1 MRNKILSVTLM
12 ILAVCTAGSA
22 QTLDKA
28 KLDRFFDRLAEKNQ
42 AMGSLTVAKNGKVLY
57 TRAIGYS
64 QINGSER
71 KPATTATRYRVGSI
85 TKTFTAAMILQFV
98 EEGKLKLSDT
108 LDKFFPQIPNAGKI
122 TIAHLLAHRSGIH
135 NFTSD
140 PNFRS
145 WSLSARTK
153 DETLAFIAKGTPD
166 FEPGEKRS
174 YSNAGYVLLGYVVEK
189 LDGKPYRDALKK
201 RITGKLGMKDTYAG
215 TGKTDVSKKESF
227 SYSYAGDW
235 KQHEEM
241 DLSVPGG
248 AGAIVSTP
256 SDLVKFIQALFD
268 GKLISQ
274 ENVNQMKSGQP
285 GIYGMGMSEQKL
297 GGKTIYGNSG
307 GTDGF
312 SSTVFYL
319 PEEKLA
325 VAYTANA
332 KVYSHGK
339 IFSGIIDIYYNKPFE
354 IPTFE

>member
-1 MRNKILSVTLM
+1 MRVKILSAILLTLSFFNA
-12 ILAVCTAGSA
+12 ISA
-22 QTLDKA
+22 QTLDNT

-42 AMGSLTVAKNGKVLY
+42 AMGSLTVAKDGKVLY
-57 TRAIGYS
+57 SRAMGYS

-71 KPATTATRYRVGSI
+71 KPATTASRYRIGSI
-85 TKTFTAAMILQFV
+85 TKMFTVAMIFQMV
-98 EEGKLKLSDT
+98 EEEKLKLSDT

-122 TIAHLLAHRSGIH
+122 TIEHILTHRSGIH
-135 NFTSD
+135 DFIREPD
-140 PNFRS
+140 FRA
-145 WSLSARTK
+145 WSLVPRTK
-153 DETLAFIAKGTPD
+153 DETLAFIARGKPD
-166 FEPGEKRS
+166 FEPGEKRN
-174 YSNAGYVLLGYVVEK
+174 YSNAAYVILGYVVEK
-189 LDGKPYRDALKK
+189 VAGKPYQDVLKK
-201 RITGKLGMKDTYAG
+201 RITGKLGLKDTYAG
-215 TGKTDVSKKESF
+215 TGKTDVGKKESF

-248 AGAIVSTP
+248 AAAIISTS

-268 GKLISQ
+268 GKLISP
-274 ENVNQMKSGQP
+274 ENFDRMKN
-285 GIYGMGMSEQKL
+285 GMGMSENKI
-297 GGKTIYGNSG
+297 GDKTVYGHSG

-339 IFSGIIDIYYNKPFE
+339 IFSGILDIYYNKPFE
-354 IPTFE
+354 IPTF

>member
-1 MRNKILSVTLM
+1 MKILSAFLLTFAL
-12 ILAVCTAGSA
+12 LSAVFA
-22 QTLDKA
+22 QTPDTA

-42 AMGSLTVAKNGKVLY
+42 AMGSLTVAKDGKVLY

-64 QINGSER
+64 QINGSQR
-71 KPATTATRYRVGSI
+71 KLATTATRYRIGSI
-85 TKTFTAAMILQFV
+85 TKMFTAAMIFQFV
-98 EEGKLKLSDT
+98 EEGKLKLTDT

-122 TIAHLLAHRSGIH
+122 TIAHILTHRSGIH
-135 NFTSD
+135 NFTGD
-140 PNFRS
+140 PDFRS

-153 DETLAFIAKGTPD
+153 DEMLAFIAKGTPE

-174 YSNAGYVLLGYVVEK
+174 YSNAGYVLLGFVIEK
-189 LDGKPYRDALKK
+189 LDGKPYQDALKK
-201 RITGKLGMKDTYAG
+201 RITGKLGLKDTYAG
-215 TGKTDVSKKESF
+215 TGKTDVGKKESF

-248 AGAIVSTP
+248 AAAIISTP
-256 SDLVKFIQALFD
+256 RDLVKFIQALFD
-268 GKLISQ
+268 GRLISQ
-274 ENVNQMKSGQP
+274 ENVASMKN
-285 GIYGMGMSEQKL
+285 GIGMSENKL
-297 GGKTIYGNSG
+297 GGKTVYGHSG

-339 IFSGIIDIYYNKPFE
+339 IFSGILDIYYNKPFE
-354 IPTFE
+354 IPTFESQ

>member
-1 MRNKILSVTLM
+1 MRIKILSVTL
-12 ILAVCTAGSA
+12 LTLTLFTAASA
-22 QTLDKA
+22 QTPDKV
-28 KLDRFFDRLAEKNQ
+28 KLDLFFDRLAEKNQ
-42 AMGSLTVAKNGKVLY
+42 AMGSLTVAKDGKILY

-64 QINGSER
+64 RINGSER
-71 KPATTATRYRVGSI
+71 NPATTQTRYRVGSI
-85 TKTFTAAMILQFV
+85 TKMFTAALVFQLV

-108 LDKFFPQIPNAGKI
+108 LDKFFPEIPNAKKI
-122 TIAHLLAHRSGIH
+122 TIAHILAHRSGIH
-135 NFTSD
+135 DFIREPD
-140 PNFRS
+140 FRA

-153 DETLAFIAKGTPD
+153 DETLAFIARGTPD

-174 YSNAGYVLLGYVVEK
+174 YSNAGYVLLGYMVEK
-189 LDGKPYRDALKK
+189 LAGKPYQDVLKK
-201 RITGKLGMKDTYAG
+201 RITGKLKLKDTYLG

-235 KQHEEM
+235 KQHEEI

-248 AGAIVSTP
+248 ASAIVSTS
-256 SDLVKFIQALFD
+256 SDLAKFIQALFD

-274 ENVNQMKSGQP
+274 ESLNQMKN
-285 GIYGMGMSEQKL
+285 GIGMSEQKL
-297 GGKTIYGNSG
+297 GGKTVYGHSG
-307 GTDGF
+307 GMDGF

-339 IFSGIIDIYYNKPFE
+339 IFSGILDIYYNKPFE
-354 IPTFE
+354 IPTF

>member
-1 MRNKILSVTLM
+1 MQIKILSSFLLTFALFN
-12 ILAVCTAGSA
+12 AVSA
-22 QTLDKA
+22 QTPDKA

-42 AMGSLTVAKNGKVLY
+42 AMGSLTLAKDGKVLY
-57 TRAIGYS
+57 SRAIGYS

-71 KPATTATRYRVGSI
+71 KPVTTATRYLVGSI
-85 TKTFTAAMILQFV
+85 TKTFTAALVFQLV

-122 TIAHLLAHRSGIH
+122 TIAHILTHRSGIH
-135 NFTSD
+135 DFIREPD
-140 PNFRS
+140 FRA
-145 WSLSARTK
+145 WSLNPRTK
-153 DETLAFIAKGTPD
+153 DETLAFIARGKPD
-166 FEPGEKRS
+166 FEPGEKRN
-174 YSNAGYVLLGYVVEK
+174 YSNAGYVLLGFVIEK
-189 LDGKPYRDALKK
+189 LDGKSYQGALKK
-201 RITGKLGMKDTYAG
+201 RITGKLGLKDTYAG

-248 AGAIVSTP
+248 AAAIISTS
-256 SDLVKFIQALFD
+256 SDLAKFYHALFD

-274 ENVNQMKSGQP
+274 ESVNQMKN
-285 GIYGMGMSEQKL
+285 GIGMSEQKV
-297 GGKTIYGNSG
+297 GGKTVYGHSG
-307 GTDGF
+307 STDGF

-339 IFSGIIDIYYNKPFE
+339 IFSGILDIYYNKPFE

>member
-1 MRNKILSVTLM
+1 MKIKMLSAFLLTF
-12 ILAVCTAGSA
+12 AVFNTASA

-42 AMGSLTVAKNGKVLY
+42 AMGSLTIAKDGKVLY
-57 TRAIGYS
+57 SRAIGYS

-122 TIAHLLAHRSGIH
+122 TIAHMLAHRSGIH
-135 NFTSD
+135 DFIQEPDFHS
-140 PNFRS
+140 R
-145 WSLSARTK
+145 SLSARTK

-174 YSNAGYVLLGYVVEK
+174 YSNAGYVLLGFIVEK
-189 LDGKPYRDALKK
+189 LAGKPYQDVLKK
-201 RITGKLGMKDTYAG
+201 RITGKLGLKDTYAG

-248 AGAIVSTP
+248 AAAIISTP

-274 ENVNQMKSGQP
+274 ENVNQMKN
-285 GIYGMGMSEQKL
+285 GMGMSEQKL
-297 GGKTIYGNSG
+297 GGKTIYGHSG

>member
-1 MRNKILSVTLM
+1 MRMKIVSAILLTLAFFT
-12 ILAVCTAGSA
+12 AVSA
-22 QTLDKA
+22 QTPDKA

-42 AMGSLTVAKNGKVLY
+42 AMGSLTVAKDGKVLY

-71 KPATTATRYRVGSI
+71 KPATTATRYRIGSI
-85 TKTFTAAMILQFV
+85 TKMFTAALVFQFV

-122 TIAHLLAHRSGIH
+122 TITHIITHRSGIH
-135 NFTSD
+135 DFVREPD
-140 PNFRS
+140 FRA

-153 DETLAFIAKGTPD
+153 DETLAFIARGKPD

-174 YSNAGYVLLGYVVEK
+174 YSNAGYVLLGFVIEK
-189 LDGKPYRDALKK
+189 LDGKPYQDALKK
-201 RITGKLGMKDTYAG
+201 RITGKLGLKDTYAG

-227 SYSYAGDW
+227 SYSHTGDW

-241 DLSVPGG
+241 DLSIPGG
-248 AGAIVSTP
+248 AAAIISTP
-256 SDLVKFIQALFD
+256 SDLVKFIQALID

-297 GGKTIYGNSG
+297 
-307 GTDGF
+307 
-312 SSTVFYL
+312 
-319 PEEKLA
+319 
-325 VAYTANA
+325 
-332 KVYSHGK
+332 
-339 IFSGIIDIYYNKPFE
+339 
-354 IPTFE
+354 